1 LEEERSRFGAYSAV
15 RSRQERGAYHALAAN
30 VLQHAC
36 RNIKEGWPKHYWTAW
51 KHISRIAVHDNK
63 EIPMQR
69 MIGLFAL
76 SMLLVGLSGCSYLF
90 YPRAGDYA
98 TQAKGASGVE
108 TMINLANMM
117 EATAAKAKGGK
128 GVDTAFDDL
137 HNQFHALRDS
147 YCGVTEAQAK
157 TPAYDLAVTHKKELT
172 AIFWRLWKFK
182 DDQPQR
188 DLHR

>member
-1 LEEERSRFGAYSAV
+1 
-15 RSRQERGAYHALAAN
+15 
-30 VLQHAC
+30 
-36 RNIKEGWPKHYWTAW
+36 
-51 KHISRIAVHDNK
+51 
-63 EIPMQR
+63 MQR

-98 TQAKGASGVE
+98 TQAKGTSGIE
-108 TMINLANMM
+108 TMINLTNMM
-117 EATAAKAKGGK
+117 EVSANKAKGGK
-128 GVDTAFDDL
+128 GVDSAFDDY
-137 HNQFHALRDS
+137 HNQLHALFNS
-147 YCGVTEAQAK
+147 YCDVTKEQAK

-188 DLHR
+188 DQHLDLSIAELKELRDTLHTIK